1 MAKKLKGRLIGSVD
15 LTELVDVAYWTGYY
29 DGLKH
34 KVGSTGKVKGKKGY
48 SVSGKAGVK

>member
-1 MAKKLKGRLIGSVD
+1 MKKARLIGSVD

-34 KVGSTGKVKGKKGY
+34 KVVSKGKVKGKKGHC
-48 SVSGKAGVK
+48 VSGKGGAK